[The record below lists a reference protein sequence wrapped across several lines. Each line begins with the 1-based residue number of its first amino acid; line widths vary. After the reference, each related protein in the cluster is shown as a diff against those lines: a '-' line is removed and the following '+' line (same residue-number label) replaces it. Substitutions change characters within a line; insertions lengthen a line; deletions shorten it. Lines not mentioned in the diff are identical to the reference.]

1 MSMIGRH
8 ARELQLAFMLLTR
21 LPVGKGGNEEVPL
34 GAAAWAYPLAG
45 LAVGCIGAATLA
57 ISASWIGLPAVIA
70 AILAIAAMAI
80 ATGGLHEDGLA
91 DTADG
96 LGGGS
101 TKQRKLEIMQ
111 DSRIGSYGVM
121 ALIIVT
127 VLRISALAS
136 LPLISA
142 CLGLIAIT
150 AAARSGLPLTMRI
163 GVSARPTGLGA
174 SASGI
179 NLLPALVSIAI
190 SVLALG
196 LLLPFTH
203 ALLAGTI
210 IVLVTIGVS
219 LLAKRHIGGFTGDTL
234 GATVQLAEAAALTCL
249 LVL

>member
-1 MSMIGRH
+1 MKMVGRH
-8 ARELQLAFMLLTR
+8 VRELQLAFMLLTR
-21 LPVGKGGNEEVPL
+21 LPVGKGSKEKIPL

-57 ISASWIGLPAVIA
+57 ISASWIGLPPVIA
-70 AILAIAAMAI
+70 AILAIAAMTI

-101 TKQRKLEIMQ
+101 TKQRKLDIMQ

-127 VLRISALAS
+127 SLRISALAG
-136 LPLISA
+136 LPIMLA

-150 AAARSGLPLTMRI
+150 MAARSLLPLVMRFE
-163 GVSARPTGLGA
+163 VSARSTGLGA
-174 SASGI
+174 SASDI
-179 NLLPALVSIAI
+179 NLRPALVSIAI
-190 SVLALG
+190 SILALG

-203 ALLAGTI
+203 ALLAGTV
-210 IVLVTIGVS
+210 IVFVTAGVS
-219 LLAKRHIGGFTGDTL
+219 LLAKRQIGGFTGDTL
-234 GATVQLAEAAALTCL
+234 GATVQLAEAAALTSL
-249 LVL
+249 LIL

>member
-1 MSMIGRH
+1 MVVRH

-21 LPVGKGGNEEVPL
+21 LPVGKGGKKEIPL
-34 GAAAWAYPLAG
+34 GSAAWAYPLAG
-45 LAVGCIGAATLA
+45 LAVGCTGAATLA
-57 ISASWIGLPAVIA
+57 IAAGSIGLPPVIA
-70 AILAIAAMAI
+70 AILAIAAMTI

-96 LGGGS
+96 FGGGG

-127 VLRISALAS
+127 SLRISALAS
-136 LPLISA
+136 LPLMLG
-142 CLGLIAIT
+142 CLGIVAV
-150 AAARSGLPLTMRI
+150 AVAARSFLPLIMRMQD
-163 GVSARPTGLGA
+163 SARPTGLGA
-174 SASGI
+174 SASDV
-179 NLLPALVSIAI
+179 NLVPALVSVAF

-203 ALLAGTI
+203 ALLAGA
-210 IVLVTIGVS
+210 IVLLVAIGVS
-219 LLAKRHIGGFTGDTL
+219 LLAKRQIGGFTGDTL
-234 GATVQLAEAAALTCL
+234 GATVQLGEAAALTSL